1 MVLTNLA
8 QTAMTAT
15 DVIFMGRLSGDTL
28 AAGALGSNLYLMTL
42 IFGLG
47 LVYATSPVMAAKL
60 GAKRH
65 CMREMRRTTHQG
77 LWLAVMIALPIWL
90 FLWNAESVLLAM
102 KQQPALAAQAGA
114 YVRCLQW
121 AVLPFYGFVVLRA
134 FVSALERP
142 GWTLLIM
149 VLAVL
154 LNALGNW
161 LLMFGNLGFPA
172 LGIAGA
178 GIATSVASLFMF
190 TGMASI
196 IALDG
201 RFRRYRLFGRFWQVD
216 WPRLVAL
223 VRLGAPISAM
233 LAFEVTVFNAAAFL
247 MGLIEPAQLAAHS
260 IAMQITSIT
269 FAIPLG
275 LEQAA
280 TVRVGLAYGARDA
293 EGVSRSGW
301 TAFVI
306 GVSFMAATA
315 LIMLVWPKA
324 LIGVFVDIGDPA
336 NDAIVA
342 FAVSFLA
349 LAAFFQV
356 ADGAQA
362 VGAGMLRGM
371 QDTRIPMLYAALGY
385 WGIGVPVGVT
395 LAFPFGLEGRGIW
408 IGLCS
413 GLAAVAVLL
422 LVRWTRRDKLGL
434 AMLQHPLPDLR

>member
-65 CMREMRRTTHQG
+65 CVREMRRTTHQG

-90 FLWNAESVLLAM
+90 FLWKAEDVLLAM
-102 KQQPALAAQAGA
+102 GQQPALAAQAGA

-149 VLAVL
+149 VLAVV
-154 LNALGNW
+154 LNAFCNW

-178 GIATSVASLFMF
+178 GMATSLASLFMF

-196 IALDG
+196 IAFNS

-223 VRLGAPISAM
+223 VKLGAPISAM

-293 EGVSRSGW
+293 EGISRSGW

-306 GVSFMAATA
+306 GVSFMAAMA

-324 LIGVFVDIGDPA
+324 LIGVFIDIDDPA
-336 NDAIVA
+336 NNAIVA
-342 FAVSFLA
+342 FAGSFLA
-349 LAAFFQV
+349 LAALFQV

-371 QDTRIPMLYAALGY
+371 QDTRQPMLCAALGY
-385 WGIGVPVGVT
+385 WGIGVPIGAT
-395 LAFPFGLEGRGIW
+395 LAFPFGLEGNGIW

-413 GLAAVAVLL
+413 GLVAVAALL
-422 LVRWTRRDKLGL
+422 LVRWTRRERLGL
-434 AMLQHPLPDLR
+434 TKLQRPLPDLR